1 MSAEPDVNTA
11 GAAHAAFALAQILL
25 EAVVKSGV
33 LTKQDAERRL
43 REAIAGNKTGGP
55 VNKKAA
61 AMLPEVCALLDK
73 GAKTHLLHA
82 STANRLKSRLA
93 LTLHRL
99 QTRAAA

>member
-25 EAVVKSGV
+25 EAVVKRGV

-61 AMLPEVCALLDK
+61 AMLEIVLNQQL
-73 GAKTHLLHA
+73 A
-82 STANRLKSRLA
+82 SYRPP
-93 LTLHRL
+93 
-99 QTRAAA
+99 TRQ